1 MADTP
6 KYHWLKRLL
15 RWSGRLLA
23 AMVFLLVG
31 MMALLLV
38 PRVQTFVAAHLANYA
53 SERLGV
59 DVHIGR
65 FTVEPFGPVTLKE
78 VFIGD
83 LQGDTLFH
91 IASIRV
97 LRPRI
102 HSADHTI
109 RVSALEV
116 DRLRFKLNRSVGAA
130 HSNLT
135 TLLDQLG
142 SDTTSSDQPDWR
154 IRCARFDLRDVHFSF
169 HDEHEEPIPFGVD
182 MDHID
187 LSQVTVVGTGLD
199 VIGDSITAQFHQFQ
213 FQ

>member
-1 MADTP
+1 MAHTP

-65 FTVEPFGPVTLKE
+65 FTVEPFGPVSLKE

-135 TLLDQLG
+135 TLLDLRRLAACMNLTQVRKTCNMTMGRGSRGMRADCASILLG
-142 SDTTSSDQPDWR
+142 S
-154 IRCARFDLRDVHFSF
+154 
-169 HDEHEEPIPFGVD
+169 
-182 MDHID
+182 
-187 LSQVTVVGTGLD
+187 
-199 VIGDSITAQFHQFQ
+199 
-213 FQ
+213 